1 MKPTNRYTRIIERI
15 FFDHYVEGATE
26 VSFDREDITRVAGEM
41 KIDLPKNL
49 GDIVYTFRYRGQLPE
64 SVRAKAP
71 QGPRVDHPPCRARA
85 VLLRGER
92 HHAHRAF
99 GDPG

>member
-15 FFDHYVEGATE
+15 FFDHYTEGAVE

-71 QGPRVDHPPCRARA
+71 QDREWIIRPAGRGG

-92 HHAHRAF
+92 HHPHRAF

>member
-1 MKPTNRYTRIIERI
+1 
-15 FFDHYVEGATE
+15 
-26 VSFDREDITRVAGEM
+26 M

-71 QGPRVDHPPCRARA
+71 QDREWIIRPAR
-85 VLLRGER
+85 RG
-92 HHAHRAF
+92 
-99 GDPG
+99 GDRFVASATTLIVPSEILAETKVPDVTPGIIGMYA